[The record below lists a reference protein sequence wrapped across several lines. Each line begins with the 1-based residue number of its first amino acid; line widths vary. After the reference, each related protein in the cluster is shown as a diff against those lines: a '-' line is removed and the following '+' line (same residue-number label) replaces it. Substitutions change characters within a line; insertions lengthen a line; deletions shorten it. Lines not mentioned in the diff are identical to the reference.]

1 MTALSI
7 VPTRPTDTSSPA
19 VSPVPASAPIPRLW
33 GRYLNLDDFE
43 AAARR
48 RLPHAIYGYA
58 SGGAADGG
66 AIRSNRDVFGR
77 WHFVTRILRDVA
89 SRTPARTLF
98 GHRYDVPFG
107 IAPMG
112 ASAVAAFDADLRM
125 ARAARAANL
134 PFVLSANSITPMEA
148 VTAVNPDIWFAAY
161 LPPDPAHIEGMLARV
176 AAAGVRVLVVTAD
189 VPAGSNREAERRNGY
204 TMPIRLTPRLI
215 ADGITHPHWLLGT
228 AARTVARQGVPVIS
242 NIQPR
247 GGPGLFS
254 RQVSF
259 IGGDGAFTWDHV
271 RQIRRSW
278 QGTLVLKGILSP
290 ADARLARQHGVD
302 GIVVSNHGGRQLDGA
317 ASPMDVLGAIRDE
330 SGDMAV
336 LVDSGFRRGGDI
348 LKALALGAD
357 FVLIG
362 RPFLYAAALAGEPGL
377 RHAAALLRREIDLDM
392 AQLGLASLEEIGPD
406 CLLERATMQ

>member
-1 MTALSI
+1 MTVLSI
-7 VPTRPTDTSSPA
+7 VPTRPVGMSSA
-19 VSPVPASAPIPRLW
+19 TAAAAPVPRLW

-43 AAARR
+43 AAARH
-48 RLPHAIYGYA
+48 RLPRAIYGYA

-66 AIRSNRDVFGR
+66 AVRDNRAAFGR

-112 ASAVAAFDADLRM
+112 AAAVAAFDADMRM

-148 VTAVNPDIWFAAY
+148 VAAVNPGIWFAAY
-161 LPPDPAHIEGMLARV
+161 LPPAPVHIDGMLARV
-176 AAAGVRVLVVTAD
+176 AAAGIRVLVVTVD

-204 TMPIRLTPRLI
+204 TMPLRPNARLV
-215 ADGITHPHWLLGT
+215 ADGLAHPRWLLGT
-228 AARTVARQGVPVIS
+228 AARTLARQGVPVIS
-242 NIQPR
+242 NIRPR

-278 QGTLVLKGILSP
+278 QGTLVLKGVLSP
-290 ADARLARQHGVD
+290 ADARLARQHGAD
-302 GIVVSNHGGRQLDGA
+302 GIVVSNHGGRQLDGV
-317 ASPMDVLGAIRDE
+317 ASPMDMLGAVRDA

-362 RPFLYAAALAGEPGL
+362 RPFLYAAALAGEAGV
-377 RHAAALLRREIDLDM
+377 RHAAGLLRREVDLDM
-392 AQLGLASLEEIGPD
+392 AQLGLATLADIGPA
-406 CLLERATMQ
+406 CLIPAFRKTDA